1 MKKIFLSILLLLFT
15 ALSIKAELKLPNIFS
30 NNMLLQQNADVNIW
44 GWADK
49 GQTVTVSTSWSAQRY
64 SAKADKTGKWKIK
77 IATPVAGYQTHHII
91 VSDSQN
97 SITFDNILIGEVWL
111 CSGQSNMEMPMKG
124 FKNQPISGGNKAI
137 LKSKNKNIRL
147 ITVKRASSL
156 NPQDNITGE
165 WTEATPE
172 TVKEFSA
179 TGYYYGKLLN
189 EMLDIPVGLIL
200 SAWGGSSIE
209 AWMSKEMLAD
219 FSEIKL
225 PTPNEE
231 IKDPNRTPIMLYN
244 SMINPIAGYTIK
256 GCIWYQGESNYE
268 RSDRYPLLF
277 ERMVNEWRNVWGQG
291 EFPFYFCQIAPY
303 DYASISPPEK
313 QGGKYNSAFLRE
325 AQYKSAQTIT
335 NSGMVVLMD
344 IGEEKCIH
352 PQNKQTGG
360 ERLAMM
366 ALGKTYGMSGFAYE
380 SPTLHEIQIENSKA
394 ILSFENAP
402 MWLSSYGQEL
412 KQFEIAGADKIFYPA
427 KAEIKRSKIEVS
439 SDKVSKPE
447 AVRYAFKDFVVGDLF
462 STEGLPLSSFRTD
475 NWDE

>member
-1 MKKIFLSILLLLFT
+1 MKKISSFLLLFVI
-15 ALSIKAELKLPNIFS
+15 ALALHAELKLPAIFS
-30 NNMLLQQNADVNIW
+30 NNMLLQQNTEVKLW

-49 GQTVTVSTSWSAQRY
+49 GQTINISPSWSKQKY
-64 SAKADKTGKWKIK
+64 TTKADNSGKWNLTIP
-77 IATPVAGYQTHHII
+77 TPAGSYQTYTISISDNKNNII
-91 VSDSQN
+91 FNNV
-97 SITFDNILIGEVWL
+97 LIGEVWL

-124 FKNQPISGGNKAI
+124 FKNQPVLGSNKNI

-156 NPQDNITGE
+156 SPQEDIIGE

-179 TGYYYGKLLN
+179 TGYYYGRLLN
-189 EMLDIPVGLIL
+189 EMLDVPVGLIL
-200 SAWGGSSIE
+200 SAWGGSTIE
-209 AWMSKEMLAD
+209 AWMSKEMLSGFHD
-219 FSEIKL
+219 IKL
-225 PTPNEE
+225 PSSEE
-231 IKDPNRTPIMLYN
+231 DMKVPNRTPMLLYN

-268 RSDRYPLLF
+268 RPDQYPLLF
-277 ERMVNEWRNVWGQG
+277 EKMVSEWRKMWGQG
-291 EFPFYFCQIAPY
+291 KFPFYFCQIAPY
-303 DYASISPPEK
+303 NYASIAPAEK
-313 QGGKYNSAFLRE
+313 QGGKFNSAFLRE
-325 AQYKSAQTIT
+325 AQYKSSQIIPH
-335 NSGMVVLMD
+335 SGMVVLMD

-352 PQNKQTGG
+352 PQNKEVGG

-366 ALGKTYGMSGFAYE
+366 ALGKTYGMTGFAYE
-380 SPTLHEIQIENSKA
+380 SPTFKEMQIEDHKA
-394 ILSFENAP
+394 ILSFDNAP

-412 KQFEIAGADKIFYPA
+412 KQFEIAGADKVFYPA

-439 SDKVSKPE
+439 SDRVSKPV

>member
-1 MKKIFLSILLLLFT
+1 MKKISSFLLLFVI
-15 ALSIKAELKLPNIFS
+15 ALALHAELKLPAIFS
-30 NNMLLQQNADVNIW
+30 NNMLLQQNTEVKLW

-49 GQTVTVSTSWSAQRY
+49 GQTINISPSWSKQKY
-64 SAKADKTGKWKIK
+64 TTKADNSRKWNVTIP
-77 IATPVAGYQTHHII
+77 TPVGSYQTYTISISDNKSNII
-91 VSDSQN
+91 FNNV
-97 SITFDNILIGEVWL
+97 LIGEVWL

-124 FKNQPISGGNKAI
+124 FKNQPVSGSNEAI

-156 NPQDNITGE
+156 SPQDDIIGE

-172 TVKEFSA
+172 TVKDFSA

-189 EMLDIPVGLIL
+189 EMLDVPVGLIL
-200 SAWGGSSIE
+200 SAWGGSWIE
-209 AWMSKEMLAD
+209 AWMSKDMLAD
-219 FSEIKL
+219 FKDIKL
-225 PTPNEE
+225 PTSEE
-231 IKDPNRTPIMLYN
+231 DMKVPNRTPILLYN

-256 GCIWYQGESNYE
+256 GCIWYQGESNY
-268 RSDRYPLLF
+268 DRANQYPRLF
-277 ERMVNEWRNVWGQG
+277 QSMVSEWRKLWGQG

-303 DYASISPPEK
+303 NNPPEK
-313 QGGKYNSAFLRE
+313 HGDFNSAFLRE
-325 AQYKSAQTIT
+325 AQYKSAQIIP

-352 PQNKQTGG
+352 PRNKKVGG

-366 ALGKTYGMSGFAYE
+366 ALGKTYGMTGFAYD
-380 SPTLHEIQIENSKA
+380 SPTFKEMVVEENKA
-394 ILSFENAP
+394 ILSFDNAP

-412 KQFEIAGADKIFYPA
+412 KQFEIAGGDKIFYPA
-427 KAEIKRSKIEVS
+427 KAEIKRSKIEVY
-439 SDKVSKPE
+439 SDKVSKPV

-462 STEGLPLSSFRTD
+462 STEGFPLSSFRTD